1 MFVRIAGRVVWIP
14 YGRGDGVRS
23 GRRHVIVSD
32 EHDASVAGPEANDLG
47 SLDALAVRQQQ
58 RRPTPSREFL
68 LRCRDRLLDGPN
80 AWGSIERGPD
90 RQGFRRYRLT
100 LFPPGVTT
108 SERRLL
114 RLWRALPGWGVV
126 LWFMA
131 VIGLSHTY
139 GPWLALGMASG
150 VLFTM
155 AVVISARLG
164 AVRTQVRTMTVVTI
178 AGHTDAD
185 TAAAYA
191 ELQLLASAMGAADVL
206 LAQRRISAAEHESL
220 WWQAYERLGK

>member
-1 MFVRIAGRVVWIP
+1 
-14 YGRGDGVRS
+14 VRS

-32 EHDASVAGPEANDLG
+32 DNDGSVLGSETNDLG
-47 SLDALAVRQQQ
+47 SLDAPAVRRQ
-58 RRPTPSREFL
+58 RRPPTPWWKSL
-68 LRCRDRLLDGPN
+68 VQCRDRILDGPN
-80 AWGSIERGPD
+80 AWGSIEMGPD

-114 RLWRALPGWGVV
+114 RLSRALRGWGAV
-126 LWFMA
+126 LWVMA
-131 VIGLSHTY
+131 VIVLSHPY

-150 VLFTM
+150 VWITISV
-155 AVVISARLG
+155 ATSARLG

-178 AGHTDAD
+178 AGHTDPD
-185 TAAAYA
+185 TAAAYT
-191 ELQLLASAMGAADVL
+191 ELRLLASAMGAADVL

>member
-1 MFVRIAGRVVWIP
+1 MFVRIAGHVVWIP

-32 EHDASVAGPEANDLG
+32 EHDGSVVGRKASDLG
-47 SLDALAVRQQQ
+47 SLDALAVRQQ
-58 RRPTPSREFL
+58 RRPPTPSREFL
-68 LRCRDRLLDGPN
+68 ERRRDRLLDGPN

-114 RLWRALPGWGVV
+114 RLWRGLPGWGVV
-126 LWFMA
+126 LWSMA

-139 GPWLALGMASG
+139 GTWLALGMASG
-150 VLFTM
+150 VWFTM
-155 AVVISARLG
+155 AVAISARLG

-185 TAAAYA
+185 TAAAYT
-191 ELQLLASAMGAADVL
+191 ELRLLASTMAAADVL